1 MLESTCA
8 WLVAE
13 LLWECCPSLWSQA
26 GNKKRGEQRRRV
38 STEILMA
45 AQGLKSSQSKQ
56 CRRSRQRQQQTA
68 GLRAV
73 WPRSCSP
80 AWPSGSLRRCPLI
93 FPHCLSKESP
103 PGPASGRDG
112 ISDSAL
118 LGFLDRHGGT
128 FGGEKNTR
136 KRDGCP
142 VLLSLF
148 KYGKPQKHI
157 RRRGW
162 RGERLFSPC
171 QTHRVGGW
179 GSKCAVRASW

>member
-1 MLESTCA
+1 MHGFCGNAVQVCGHRLEI
-8 WLVAE
+8 
-13 LLWECCPSLWSQA
+13 
-26 GNKKRGEQRRRV
+26 KKRKGGEQRRRV

-56 CRRSRQRQQQTA
+56 RRRTRQRQQQTA

-73 WPRSCSP
+73 WPRSCGP

-103 PGPASGRDG
+103 AGPASGRDG

-128 FGGEKNTR
+128 FRGEKNTR
-136 KRDGCP
+136 KCDGCP

-148 KYGKPQKHI
+148 KYGKPEKYI
-157 RRRGW
+157 
-162 RGERLFSPC
+162 
-171 QTHRVGGW
+171 
-179 GSKCAVRASW
+179 